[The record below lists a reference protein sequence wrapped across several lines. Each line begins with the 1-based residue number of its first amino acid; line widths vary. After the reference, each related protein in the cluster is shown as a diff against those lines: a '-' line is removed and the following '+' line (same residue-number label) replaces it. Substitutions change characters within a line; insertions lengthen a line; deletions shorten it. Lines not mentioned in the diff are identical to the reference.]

1 MRHIL
6 IGFVFIAWLP
16 NLAVSQIVNTVSK
29 TTAPEKTIVW
39 DQLSLKKVAPIQQDG
54 GAGYARMI
62 QLSNG
67 ELICVYEGRGNTKC
81 VKSTD
86 LGKTWLLPITI
97 AAAVSGVSM
106 SVPEILELKD
116 HSLLASYNPR
126 PHQINGNWDTT
137 KRFAICTKKSY
148 DQGKTWTDERLL
160 YQAGYQF
167 EDGCW
172 EPSQIQLP
180 SGQIQLFFS
189 DEGIYTHS
197 NEQNISLFRSDD
209 NGLTWTKKPQI
220 ASFRPGHRDGMPVP
234 IFLKG
239 ADKILFSIED
249 NAGGQ
254 FKPSIICNSINQ
266 NWKTPVGANDAGRTS
281 AIRSKLPDTVYAGA
295 PYLRQLHS
303 GETILSYQSTLNR
316 INKWDMSCMQVAIGD
331 SKGENFINTSI
342 PFSIPL
348 NKQGLWNSLCILN
361 DDTIIA
367 LTSTNAYNNHS
378 EVWMIKG
385 RLINRKS
392 LNH

>member
-1 MRHIL
+1 MRHTL
-6 IGFVFIAWLP
+6 IGFVFIALLP
-16 NLAVSQIVNTVSK
+16 NLAVCQNAKNVSK
-29 TTAPEKTIVW
+29 TASSVKTIVW
-39 DQLSLKKVAPIQQDG
+39 DRLSLKKVAPLQGDG

-67 ELICVYEGRGNTKC
+67 QLICVYERKGSVEC
-81 VKSTD
+81 VKSDD
-86 LGKTWLLPITI
+86 LGKTWSSPVTI
-97 AAAVSGVSM
+97 VHAVPGVSM

-126 PHQINGNWDTT
+126 PHKINGLLDTN

-160 YQAGYQF
+160 YQASYKF
-167 EDGCW
+167 DDGCW

-209 NGLTWTKKPQI
+209 NGLTWTKKPEI
-220 ASFRPGHRDGMPVP
+220 ASFRPNYRDGMPVP
-234 IFLKG
+234 ILLKG
-239 ADKILFSIED
+239 TNEILFSIED
-249 NAGGQ
+249 NANGQ
-254 FKPSIICNSINQ
+254 FKPSIIRNSINQ
-266 NWKTPVGANDAGRTS
+266 NWQTPIGPDDANRTY
-281 AIRSKLPDTVYAGA
+281 ALTPKLPDTVYAGA

-316 INKWDMSCMQVAIGD
+316 INKWDLSCMQVAIGD
-331 SKGENFINTSI
+331 FKGENFSNTSI
-342 PFSIPL
+342 PFNIPL
-348 NKQGLWNSLCILN
+348 DKQGLWNSLCILN

-367 LTSTNAYNNHS
+367 LTSTNAFDNS
-378 EVWMIKG
+378 LGVWMIKG
-385 RLINRKS
+385 HLANKQI
-392 LNH
+392 H